1 LLRRYLADLAVLGGT
16 LAVVVVAWLVG
27 LWLLHGV

>member
-16 LAVVVVAWLVG
+16 LAVVVGAWLVG